1 VICHHTNGYFVS
13 QLLLGLV
20 VSGCSIQT
28 NYCKLNY
35 SIIFIYR
42 TYVLDNI
49 FGGNSMYFYQ
59 GKFMHKQ
66 DVHIS
71 PDDRGYYFGDGVYEV
86 IRIYHGQLFERER
99 HLTRLA
105 QSAAGIRINMPYNQ
119 EQLNAILDRLVADS
133 DIQTGNLYMQITR
146 GQAPR
151 SHAFSLDLEAVM
163 LAYCVENERPLD
175 NLNNGIS
182 AITMDDTRW
191 LHCNIKALNLI
202 PNVLAKQA
210 AVDQGANEV
219 ILHRNGVIT
228 EASIANFMVVK
239 NGVLITHPAN
249 NLILNGVT
257 RAVALELA
265 AKANIPIQETAIPL
279 AELPYVEEAFVTST
293 NAEITPVVQIDQQAV
308 GTGEPGPVTRKL
320 QRLFE
325 EYAELG

>member
-1 VICHHTNGYFVS
+1 
-13 QLLLGLV
+13 
-20 VSGCSIQT
+20 
-28 NYCKLNY
+28 
-35 SIIFIYR
+35 
-42 TYVLDNI
+42 
-49 FGGNSMYFYQ
+49 MYFYQ
-59 GKFMHKQ
+59 GKFMPKQ
-66 DVHIS
+66 DIHIS

-86 IRIYHGQLFERER
+86 IKIYNGKMFEQER
-99 HLTRLA
+99 HLTRLS
-105 QSAAGIRINMPYNQ
+105 QSAAGIRINMPYNL
-119 EQLNAILDRLVADS
+119 EELNAILDRLTVES
-133 DIQTGNLYMQITR
+133 GIQAGNLYMQITR

-151 SHAFSLDLEAVM
+151 SHAFSPNSKAVM
-163 LAYCVENERPLD
+163 LAYCVEVERPLD

-182 AITMDDTRW
+182 AITLNDTRW

-210 AVDQGANEV
+210 AADQGAKEA
-219 ILHRNGVIT
+219 IFHRNGVIT

-257 RAVALELA
+257 RSVVLELA
-265 AKANIPIQETAIPL
+265 ANANIPIQESAIPL

-293 NAEITPVVQIDQQAV
+293 NAEITPVIQIDRQTIR
-308 GTGEPGPVTRKL
+308 TGVPGSVTRRL